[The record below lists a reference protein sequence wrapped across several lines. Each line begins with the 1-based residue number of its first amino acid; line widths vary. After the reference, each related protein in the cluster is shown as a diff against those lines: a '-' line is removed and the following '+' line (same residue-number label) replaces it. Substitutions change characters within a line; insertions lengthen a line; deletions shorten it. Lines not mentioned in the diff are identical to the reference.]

1 MRLLI
6 VDDEELTRSGLISS
20 ISWHELGI
28 EEVFQAADGL
38 QGLEAAGEIR
48 PEIILCDVR
57 MPRMDGIRM
66 AKEINRLL
74 PDSAI
79 IFMSGYSDK
88 EYLKAAIRL
97 RAVRYVEKPLNPV
110 EICEAV
116 LEAAEHC
123 RKRLKVLQSE
133 THLLAE
139 QTRELALL
147 LTFPYRKNS
156 NSIRRL
162 WSLLHL
168 PPAAQTSVTVMLLKF
183 DTQAL
188 FTDGTLL
195 TLPDAINTF
204 LKSYGLFALVT
215 HRYQNYLVI
224 HICGSR
230 HFSSRDRT
238 EVLSFLETRLLP
250 YRNYY
255 ITCGQNAADLS
266 AAYQS
271 YETSVF
277 LMESSFF
284 FEPNTVLTSD
294 TLAGSAPAKPV
305 VSHIP
310 SGLLQAFAD
319 AVLSQ
324 NEEAAICHL
333 DDIHQFYY
341 HNTTAL
347 SDHAKE
353 TYYRL
358 FTCLEDS
365 RIKLKITAADEPIS
379 DGKTVMRYLE
389 EFFSLSMLHEAILS
403 RTHGFFHDLR
413 HRTEEN
419 PTIYLIK
426 RYIRDSYARETLS
439 VKDISEH
446 IHLTASYL
454 CTMFKAETNKTLNQ
468 YLTEFRMEQAKKLL
482 KDPRYK
488 ISEISSLVGYSDGN
502 YFGKS
507 FKKTVGVSP
516 SEYREK
522 WMI

>member
-20 ISWHELGI
+20 ISWAELGI
-28 EEVFQAADGL
+28 REVFQAADGL
-38 QGLEAAGEIR
+38 RGLEKAREVR

-57 MPRMDGIRM
+57 MPQMDGIRM
-66 AKEINRLL
+66 AREVHRIL

-97 RAVRYVEKPLNPV
+97 RAVRYVEKPLNAE
-110 EICEAV
+110 EIREAV
-116 LEAAEHC
+116 LEAVEHC
-123 RKRLKVLQSE
+123 RKRQKALRSE

-139 QTRELALL
+139 QTRQLALL
-147 LTFPYRKNS
+147 LTSPHHKNS
-156 NSIRRL
+156 DSIRQL
-162 WSLLHL
+162 WTLLQL
-168 PPAAQTSVTVMLLKF
+168 PAASRTAVTAILVKF
-183 DTQAL
+183 DNQAL
-188 FTDGTLL
+188 FTDDMLL
-195 TLPDAINTF
+195 TFPDEINAF
-204 LKSYGLFALVT
+204 LKPYGLFALVT

-230 HFSSRDRT
+230 RFSIRDRG
-238 EVLSFLETRLLP
+238 EVLAFLEHCFSP

-255 ITCGQNAADLS
+255 ITCGQTAADLS

-284 FEPNTVLTSD
+284 FEPNTILTPD
-294 TLAGSAPAKPV
+294 TAAGGRPAKSA

-310 SGLLQAFAD
+310 SGLLQNFTD
-319 AVLSQ
+319 AVLSC
-324 NEEAAICHL
+324 NEETACRCL
-333 DDIHQFYY
+333 DDIYRFYH
-341 HNTTAL
+341 HNTAAL

-353 TYYRL
+353 SYYRL
-358 FTCLEDS
+358 FTCLEDCRS
-365 RIKLKITAADEPIS
+365 SLKIAAAREQIAG
-379 DGKTVMRYLE
+379 GKTVMRYLE
-389 EFFSLSMLHEAILS
+389 EFFSLCMLHEAILS
-403 RTHGFFHDLR
+403 RTRRFFHDL
-413 HRTEEN
+413 HNRTEEN
-419 PTIYLIK
+419 PTVYLIK
-426 RYIRDSYARETLS
+426 RYIRESYARETLS

-446 IHLTASYL
+446 VHLTTSYL
-454 CTMFKAETNKTLNQ
+454 CTMFKTETNKTLNQ
-468 YLTEFRMEQAKKLL
+468 YLTEFRIEQAKKLL
-482 KDPRYK
+482 KDPRHK
-488 ISEISSLVGYSDGN
+488 ISEISAMVGYSDGN

-507 FKKTVGVSP
+507 FKKTVGVPP